1 MGLKFEGRAG
11 DLITDLKSYKNVGI
25 TFSCSEEV
33 NLDNDATFALYNAY
47 RYNTSYR
54 IAFDACK
61 VVEEV
66 VYYIVQF
73 IILSL

>member
-11 DLITDLKSYKNVGI
+11 DLITDLKSSRNVGI

-33 NLDNDATFALYNAY
+33 NLDNDATFALYT
-47 RYNTSYR
+47 YNTSYL
-54 IAFDACK
+54 IAFDACQ
-61 VVEEV
+61 VVEEA